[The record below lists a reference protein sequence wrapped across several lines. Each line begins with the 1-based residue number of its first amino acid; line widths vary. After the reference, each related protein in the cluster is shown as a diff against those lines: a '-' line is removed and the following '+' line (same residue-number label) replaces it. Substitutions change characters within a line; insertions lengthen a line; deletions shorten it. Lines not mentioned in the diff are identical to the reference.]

1 MAQYTIDSMAY
12 LSVNKAAWV
21 MMTLKKWRSGLS
33 EDQIDGF
40 LTKTDEM

>member
-1 MAQYTIDSMAY
+1 MTY
-12 LSVNKAAWV
+12 LSGNKAAWV
-21 MMTLKKWRSGLS
+21 MMTFKKWRSRLS